1 MSKLKVLE
9 LFGGIGACT
18 KALKR
23 LNIDFEVVDYVEIDK
38 YAVNSYNA
46 INNTNFESQDI
57 TKWDKNIEVD
67 LIMHG
72 SPCQDISIAGNQA
85 GADEN
90 SGTRSSLM
98 YETLRIVNK
107 LKPKYVVWENV
118 KNLISDKHW
127 HNFNNYL
134 QQMQNLGYDSYY
146 NVLNAK
152 DYGIPQ
158 NRERVFTI
166 SIRQDLNSNGYYF
179 PEKQKLKLRL
189 KDMLDKSV
197 DEKYYLSDK
206 AINFFKQNEI
216 KQRERGNGF
225 RFNVTNGDNIAKTI
239 TTCAGSRMDDNFIDC
254 VRLGGV
260 FDKDGEIHQAGSI
273 YDTNGISPTLDT
285 MQGGWRQ
292 PSVVVDSVKDEINVV
307 GNYMPS
313 EHDSS
318 RVVDTSGIAPTVK
331 ENHGTVTAI
340 IEEANDNADNIDYV
354 VGKYQNFIKE
364 HEYFPKMFNPYNE
377 TEITDIAPTQTTN
390 CGSSGSSATVL
401 VSDDNPSIQCVDVVQ
416 QVKVRKYEVNIIK
429 LSQLL
434 IESKKSLGISN
445 SEIADYLGLPVSQV
459 EHYFRKDNYFAI
471 PNPEIWFKLK
481 EILNITTNEFDESIM
496 TFIVKDGVFESGN
509 RVYDVN
515 GIAPTLDT
523 SDSKKIIEYK
533 GKEVELP
540 IICASRG
547 RNLDNFNNE
556 ATENLTEQT
565 LEVNTDGVSN
575 TITTVQKDN
584 YVIEPNLEIDNPLK
598 GVSGQSW
605 HFEQN
610 VYSENSKLIRTI
622 KAGEGSGN
630 IPKII
635 ESDTERVI
643 ELNSDVKHQQDLL
656 KTLVNEKDDNSTEDS
671 VEISNEDRRLQ
682 KLVDNIDY
690 KEGEALNLNTYN
702 QTDGSETSQTIT
714 MPNHNNQE
722 LFNGLR
728 IRKLT
733 PLECWRLMGFDDE
746 DYYKAEKVNSNTQL
760 YKQAGNSIVVNVL
773 YAILQ
778 NLVGDEEKR
787 TKKGIRLW

>member
-254 VRLGGV
+254 VRLGGI
-260 FDKDGEIHQAGSI
+260 FDKDDEIHQAGSI

-340 IEEANDNADNIDYV
+340 MEEAN
-354 VGKYQNFIKE
+354 
-364 HEYFPKMFNPYNE
+364 
-377 TEITDIAPTQTTN
+377 
-390 CGSSGSSATVL
+390 
-401 VSDDNPSIQCVDVVQ
+401 
-416 QVKVRKYEVNIIK
+416 
-429 LSQLL
+429 
-434 IESKKSLGISN
+434 
-445 SEIADYLGLPVSQV
+445 
-459 EHYFRKDNYFAI
+459 
-471 PNPEIWFKLK
+471 
-481 EILNITTNEFDESIM
+481 
-496 TFIVKDGVFESGN
+496 
-509 RVYDVN
+509 
-515 GIAPTLDT
+515 
-523 SDSKKIIEYK
+523 DSKKIIEYK

-605 HFEQN
+605 QFEQN

-643 ELNSDVKHQQDLL
+643 ELNSDVKHQQDLIQSSDGLCRCIPAGTHESTPHLL
-656 KTLVNEKDDNSTEDS
+656 KPLVNEKDDNSTEDS

-682 KLVDNIDY
+682 KLADNIDY
-690 KEGEALNLNTYN
+690 KEEEVLNLNTYN

-714 MPNHNNQE
+714 TPNHNNQE

-787 TKKGIRLW
+787 TKKGIKLW

>member
-166 SIRQDLNSNGYYF
+166 SIRQDLDSNGYYF

-340 IEEANDNADNIDYV
+340 IEEANDN
-354 VGKYQNFIKE
+354 
-364 HEYFPKMFNPYNE
+364 
-377 TEITDIAPTQTTN
+377 
-390 CGSSGSSATVL
+390 
-401 VSDDNPSIQCVDVVQ
+401 PSIQCVDVVQ

-481 EILNITTNEFDESIM
+481 EILNVTTNEFDESIM

-540 IICASRG
+540 TICASRG

-605 HFEQN
+605 QFEQN

-643 ELNSDVKHQQDLL
+643 ELNSDVKHQQDLIQSSDGLCRCIPAGTHGSTPHLL

-671 VEISNEDRRLQ
+671 AEISNEDRRLQ

-690 KEGEALNLNTYN
+690 KEGEVLNSDTYN
-702 QTDGSETSQTIT
+702 QTDGSETSQTST
-714 MPNHNNQE
+714 MPNHNNQG

>member
-292 PSVVVDSVKDEINVV
+292 PSVVVD
-307 GNYMPS
+307 
-313 EHDSS
+313 
-318 RVVDTSGIAPTVK
+318 R
-331 ENHGTVTAI
+331 
-340 IEEANDNADNIDYV
+340 
-354 VGKYQNFIKE
+354 
-364 HEYFPKMFNPYNE
+364 
-377 TEITDIAPTQTTN
+377 
-390 CGSSGSSATVL
+390 
-401 VSDDNPSIQCVDVVQ
+401 
-416 QVKVRKYEVNIIK
+416 
-429 LSQLL
+429 
-434 IESKKSLGISN
+434 
-445 SEIADYLGLPVSQV
+445 
-459 EHYFRKDNYFAI
+459 
-471 PNPEIWFKLK
+471 
-481 EILNITTNEFDESIM
+481 
-496 TFIVKDGVFESGN
+496 VFESGN

-540 IICASRG
+540 TICASRG

-605 HFEQN
+605 QFEQN

-643 ELNSDVKHQQDLL
+643 ELNSDVKHQQDLIQSSDGLCRCIPAGTHESTPHLL
-656 KTLVNEKDDNSTEDS
+656 KPLVNEKDDNSTEDS

-682 KLVDNIDY
+682 KLADNIDY
-690 KEGEALNLNTYN
+690 KEEEVLNLNTYN

>member
-260 FDKDGEIHQAGSI
+260 FDKNGEIHQAGSI

-292 PSVVVDSVKDEINVV
+292 PSVVVD
-307 GNYMPS
+307 
-313 EHDSS
+313 
-318 RVVDTSGIAPTVK
+318 R
-331 ENHGTVTAI
+331 
-340 IEEANDNADNIDYV
+340 
-354 VGKYQNFIKE
+354 
-364 HEYFPKMFNPYNE
+364 
-377 TEITDIAPTQTTN
+377 
-390 CGSSGSSATVL
+390 
-401 VSDDNPSIQCVDVVQ
+401 
-416 QVKVRKYEVNIIK
+416 
-429 LSQLL
+429 
-434 IESKKSLGISN
+434 
-445 SEIADYLGLPVSQV
+445 
-459 EHYFRKDNYFAI
+459 
-471 PNPEIWFKLK
+471 
-481 EILNITTNEFDESIM
+481 
-496 TFIVKDGVFESGN
+496 VFESGN

-540 IICASRG
+540 TICASRG

-605 HFEQN
+605 QFEQN

-643 ELNSDVKHQQDLL
+643 ELNSDVKHQQDLIQSSDGLCRCIPAGTHESTPHLL

-690 KEGEALNLNTYN
+690 KEGEVLNLNTYN